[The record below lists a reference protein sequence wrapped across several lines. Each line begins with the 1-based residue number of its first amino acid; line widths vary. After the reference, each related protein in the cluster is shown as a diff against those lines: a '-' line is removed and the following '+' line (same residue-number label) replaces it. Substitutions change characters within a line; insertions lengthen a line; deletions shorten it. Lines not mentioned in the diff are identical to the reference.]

1 MPGVASYAP
10 HRQSQGSCLAQVN
23 MNHKLFLED
32 SKLSEPEQNNTD
44 GGAPEQPQGGRA
56 DHKSDQKSPHPDS
69 ANDGSVRSSPHEDT
83 AAGPEVDL
91 AGILGGWPVGGNR
104 PTVRM
109 IRTATGERA
118 IQVRLE
124 LGLLQFALTGRP
136 DGRRPHGADSLLDWH
151 LGRIEAHRL
160 RTGGEDGIQITSK
173 ECASLR
179 DEGVQ
184 VYHRYVALF
193 ALEEYEAVVRD
204 TGRNLRMFDLCRD
217 FGASQGDRTVLEQF
231 RPFVVMMRARAEAAI
246 GLAGGDARR
255 ALLAVERALAE
266 LRSHFDDHGPMG
278 GFDQS
283 SEVTLLRGMRDALV
297 PRLPTSQ
304 RSELE
309 ERLRRAVDAENFE
322 LAAILRDELRALE
335 Y

>member
-1 MPGVASYAP
+1 
-10 HRQSQGSCLAQVN
+10 LAQVN
-23 MNHKLFLED
+23 VNVKLFLEEP
-32 SKLSEPEQNNTD
+32 KLSEPEQNNTD
-44 GGAPEQPQGGRA
+44 GGAPEQPDQPGQSGHGRA
-56 DHKSDQKSPHPDS
+56 DHESDRKSPPPNSANPDS
-69 ANDGSVRSSPHEDT
+69 GHSGASDET

-91 AGILGGWPVGGNR
+91 AGILAGWPVGGNR

-109 IRTATGERA
+109 VRTSSGERA

-151 LGRIEAHRL
+151 LGRLQAHRL
-160 RTGGEDGIQITSK
+160 RTGGDDGLQLTSK
-173 ECASLR
+173 ECAALR